1 MRIFIGLILLLLLSF
16 PVVAQV
22 SIPAEELAKRRQN
35 LFQKIG
41 DGIGIVWGAEPP
53 NAPTRFNQAPDLYYL
68 CGLEDPDAIL
78 LLIGKTK
85 EVFFFSKKSTEKD
98 LRWNGPSAW
107 TTTNLKASNGIDQ
120 LLPYEDFWEVVS
132 KNSSTE
138 SIFYLALSPVDQV
151 DKSRSN
157 VNDLELALLRH
168 PIQTIPFW
176 KRAVT
181 EIKELFP
188 LATVRNIN
196 PLMKELRQIKTVFEI
211 EQLKNSGRV
220 GAEGILEAIKDTRPG
235 MYEYELEAIASYYYT
250 KRGARGPGFA
260 PIVASG
266 PATYTVHYESN
277 SRQIQKEDF
286 ILMDYGC
293 NYNYYVS
300 DITRVWPAS
309 GKFTEQEEKMYLCIL
324 EASKTIIKAMKP
336 GVSFGTLRAIAY
348 EVYQK
353 HGFADKALSW
363 NGYIGHFTGMSVH
376 DVGNRDDASLLQAG
390 MVFNVE
396 PVLDDP
402 INKRHMRLED
412 TVLITEDGAINL
424 TESVPAE
431 LSDIY
436 KLMKQK
442 GLTGN

>member
-107 TTTNLKASNGIDQ
+107 TTTNLKVSNGIDQ

-196 PLMKELRQIKTVFEI
+196 PLMTELRQIKTVFEI

-300 DITRVWPAS
+300 DITRVWPTS
-309 GKFTEQEEKMYLCIL
+309 GKFTEQEEKMYLCML
-324 EASKTIIKAMKP
+324 
-336 GVSFGTLRAIAY
+336 
-348 EVYQK
+348 
-353 HGFADKALSW
+353 
-363 NGYIGHFTGMSVH
+363 
-376 DVGNRDDASLLQAG
+376 
-390 MVFNVE
+390 
-396 PVLDDP
+396 
-402 INKRHMRLED
+402 KR
-412 TVLITEDGAINL
+412 V
-424 TESVPAE
+424 
-431 LSDIY
+431 
-436 KLMKQK
+436 KQS
-442 GLTGN
+442 